1 MVGYITE
8 WGPDTIDR
16 IVKLCI
22 DALVKDGKL
31 MFSAA
36 YMPQSIY
43 RNAEKRAM
51 FHNNPELAERWY
63 REMCKRLTNVWH
75 IRDNIA
81 RLARETKSWKNVVE
95 CLAKCAWFGGSMFH
109 SKEAVQ
115 DMLHTYVLCVM
126 VHSFPLNPTKYTL
139 KYRFVFQR
147 FDKDKETWICDC
159 IDQDLYCPV
168 GPGARRG
175 LNRLAGRPVAHKI
188 EKTKEIDEFP
198 VEMMNLFQEVKKL
211 WPDTIL
217 GIKSV
222 TLHLHDIQFQLCE
235 FDKYSRVVNGYKKGK
250 RYVHHMEIK
259 QIAHKQDSE
268 AAAIYKKRKE
278 ILDARKK
285 RKRQKLEAQQ
295 EMEAQRKAM
304 EAQRAKLRSRV
315 PTPLIF

>member
-188 EKTKEIDEFP
+188 ESTKEIDEFP
-198 VEMMNLFQEVKKL
+198 VEMMNLFQEVKKM

-217 GIKSV
+217 DRKSV
-222 TLHLHDIQFQLCE
+222 TLHLHDILKVSAPNFST
-235 FDKYSRVVNGYKKGK
+235 KSSGV
-250 RYVHHMEIK
+250 
-259 QIAHKQDSE
+259 
-268 AAAIYKKRKE
+268 
-278 ILDARKK
+278 
-285 RKRQKLEAQQ
+285 
-295 EMEAQRKAM
+295 
-304 EAQRAKLRSRV
+304 
-315 PTPLIF
+315 